1 MKIICRSRLNTINLF
16 LIIKF
21 IRIQQFLYYMKK
33 IFCKRYL
40 ASYIITCMAI
50 LAHQPTFADGA
61 IERIIQAHP
70 VAPYPATIPLYEN
83 EVQIQLT
90 KDNIEQVYRFF
101 KDRLHAGDR
110 LQAFT
115 DNDGT
120 SGYRLI
126 YEETI
131 DGQQKLLT
139 LLEFSSRTTKDSL
152 HPALG
157 ELRAQMMSGKRS
169 QADYQAIEKKYAGL
183 NTAFF
188 RHVTDEQGG
197 TVSEGNKIYQE
208 AKKRILPPKV
218 QISEQ
223 EYSKGNAR
231 AQDIRQRM
239 QELKAKGDTAGI
251 VALSQQLY
259 GSPKQTAPG
268 AATIQAYEKDT
279 WDDWSACLKELYE
292 VAYWTR
298 LKYYTKS
305 TQQN

>member
-1 MKIICRSRLNTINLF
+1 MEVL
-16 LIIKF
+16 
-21 IRIQQFLYYMKK
+21 
-33 IFCKRYL
+33 
-40 ASYIITCMAI
+40 
-50 LAHQPTFADGA
+50 P
-61 IERIIQAHP
+61 
-70 VAPYPATIPLYEN
+70 EN

-101 KDRLHAGDR
+101 KDRLQAGDR